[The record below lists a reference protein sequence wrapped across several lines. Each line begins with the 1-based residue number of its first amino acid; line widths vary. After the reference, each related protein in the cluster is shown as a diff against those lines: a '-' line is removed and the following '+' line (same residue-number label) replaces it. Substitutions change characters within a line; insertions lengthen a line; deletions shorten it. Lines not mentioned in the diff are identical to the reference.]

1 MTVNLKGKNIFMPN
15 IYYIAVIQ
23 VKYSSFQKRK
33 RKKKECN
40 IVEVGEKIS
49 YTIVVCIVKGH
60 FNTFNKFHAVQQKF
74 HL

>member
-1 MTVNLKGKNIFMPN
+1 
-15 IYYIAVIQ
+15 
-23 VKYSSFQKRK
+23 VKYSSFQRRK
-33 RKKKECN
+33 RNKKGCN